1 MSKLNPHQE
10 SITTLL
16 LNKMNH
22 LIAKIKNNRKNPIK
36 LVVSGKSIFNSI
48 TLSTSSFLDYK
59 SDHNLDE
66 DSWFKVNEFSK
77 QSYFLDFLN
86 LDFDSKE
93 YQSISKTEFKDICY
107 LCSIQ
112 EGDFYFQKVSP
123 SLFLQ
128 KNLLSFG
135 ELIEIETSKNK
146 IIINNIPDAIY
157 IKSKDQLIFKNIS
170 TISSIFQGID
180 QLYKEATNEQV
191 VEFLQQPFI
200 KKAIGF
206 EAANVSKPNR
216 KRIALALETLS
227 KLSQEDKIE
236 IFSYIHSYCNEK
248 LSIDLE
254 ESCCV
259 ISNDEELKNLIYGI
273 EQRFYTTPFSKE
285 KRLANSVQT
294 IS

>member
-1 MSKLNPHQE
+1 MLKLNPHPE
-10 SITTLL
+10 STTTLL

-48 TLSTSSFLDYK
+48 ALTTNSFPDYK
-59 SDHNLDE
+59 TDHNLDE
-66 DSWFKVNEFSK
+66 DSWFKVDDFSK
-77 QSYFLDFLN
+77 QTYCLDFLKVN
-86 LDFDSKE
+86 FDPKE
-93 YQSISKTEFKDICY
+93 YQSISRNEFKDICF

-112 EGDFYFQKVSP
+112 EENFYFQKVSP

-128 KNLLSFG
+128 KTLLSFG
-135 ELIEIETSKNK
+135 ELVEIETSNNK

-157 IKSKDQLIFKNIS
+157 IKSTDQLVFKNIS

-191 VEFLQQPFI
+191 LEFLQQPFI
-200 KKAIGF
+200 KKSSGF
-206 EAANVSKPNR
+206 EAVNVSKPNR

-227 KLSQEDKIE
+227 KLSEEDKVE

-248 LSIDLE
+248 LSINLE
-254 ESCCV
+254 EGCCV